1 MAILLLGFGLFFNQ
15 RLAELLT
22 SLTAGVLAFDG
33 ELRLTA
39 SNQSA
44 ARILEADF
52 DRLGQYPLP
61 EWLVWQPELEPLV
74 TMLYQHFETDG
85 DWQQQVEL
93 TDDRLL
99 LVRASRLP
107 ETAGWV
113 VVFDDVTDLVHA
125 QRDAAWREVARRLA
139 HEIRNP
145 LTPIQLSAER
155 LAMKLSPRLDEA
167 GADFLTRSTE
177 AFAIVQTGETRK
189 YGNVILKKGVIP
201 VASKR

>member
-1 MAILLLGFGLFFNQ
+1 M
-15 RLAELLT
+15 
-22 SLTAGVLAFDG
+22 
-33 ELRLTA
+33 RLTA

-52 DRLGQYPLP
+52 DWLGQYPLP

-74 TMLYQHFETDG
+74 TMLYQHFDTDG

-99 LVRASRLP
+99 LVRASQLP
-107 ETAGWV
+107 DTASWV

-145 LTPIQLSAER
+145 LTPIQLSSRAAGHEAESPGW
-155 LAMKLSPRLDEA
+155 MKRARISWRARP
-167 GADFLTRSTE
+167 
-177 AFAIVQTGETRK
+177 
-189 YGNVILKKGVIP
+189 IP
-201 VASKR
+201 SSSRWPP

>member
-1 MAILLLGFGLFFNQ
+1 MAIHHLALAPCGFFTNAPPAAVQFAASHMHLVHLKRREVLGDGKQPFNGLGVVLQGNLQ
-15 RLAELLT
+15 AVDLTLDGREAALLT
-22 SLTAGVLAFDG
+22 ATLHETFGHANLLA
-33 ELRLTA
+33 
-39 SNQSA
+39 
-44 ARILEADF
+44 
-52 DRLGQYPLP
+52 
-61 EWLVWQPELEPLV
+61 
-74 TMLYQHFETDG
+74 
-85 DWQQQVEL
+85 
-93 TDDRLL
+93 
-99 LVRASRLP
+99 
-107 ETAGWV
+107 
-113 VVFDDVTDLVHA
+113 A